1 VVIPATFGGFP
12 VTGIGGGAFMSR
24 DDLNSIFI
32 PQSVTSIGGSA
43 FKDCHNLSSM
53 IIPNSVTSLGS
64 FAFSGCSA
72 VESITLGNS
81 VTDIGE
87 STFSGCSSL
96 SSIIIPNSVNSI
108 GKSAFYDCQI
118 LAAITIPSS
127 VTIIGQEAFNRC
139 YGLTRVTIGSSV
151 ASLGTSAFMN
161 CTSLASVYFERN
173 TRPIIGLGAF
183 LNVAGVAK
191 GYYYAGYAAAWSG
204 KTITGLALESYANPA
219 SDFDYAGEDTYTI
232 SNYKGTDSKVWI
244 PPTILEKSVAVIDE
258 FAFIRKFQVTSVLI
272 PPTVTEIRAYA
283 FYHCEALSSIVIPGS
298 VVRVGSSA
306 FSECYALSRIT
317 LEPGVQE
324 IGAFA
329 FNATKP
335 TTVTI
340 PSSVNKIEGSAFC
353 GVGGALTLG
362 LVNFEGRKPPA
373 DIDVLAFNGCAVGAV
388 GQYYA
393 GYSAGWSG
401 ATINLLPLQ
410 SGANPATD
418 FNYTTTGGKVTITGY
433 KGTSTVVMIP
443 PTISGNPVTA
453 ITQVSSAT
461 AFSLKSIRTLF
472 LPDGLIEIGDSTFKN
487 CTGLTSL
494 SLPESLTKI
503 GASAFEGCAGLTSL
517 KLVKSVTD
525 LGGSSFK
532 NCTGLSS
539 VFFERSTPP
548 TVGSGAFTG
557 TAAGASGYYY
567 AGYSG
572 WSTTSSLGGLT
583 MVARSTAEGDFFSS
597 NVGGFVTITGY
608 RGAGTFVMIPP
619 TIGGVAVTA
628 IGEGAFWE
636 IGPRVTDVLVP
647 DSVTLIGNNAFRSQ
661 ALLTSIYLPSGL
673 ITLGDSA

>member
-1 VVIPATFGGFP
+1 
-12 VTGIGGGAFMSR
+12 
-24 DDLNSIFI
+24 
-32 PQSVTSIGGSA
+32 
-43 FKDCHNLSSM
+43 
-53 IIPNSVTSLGS
+53 
-64 FAFSGCSA
+64 
-72 VESITLGNS
+72 
-81 VTDIGE
+81 
-87 STFSGCSSL
+87 
-96 SSIIIPNSVNSI
+96 
-108 GKSAFYDCQI
+108 
-118 LAAITIPSS
+118 
-127 VTIIGQEAFNRC
+127 
-139 YGLTRVTIGSSV
+139 
-151 ASLGTSAFMN
+151 
-161 CTSLASVYFERN
+161 
-173 TRPIIGLGAF
+173 
-183 LNVAGVAK
+183 
-191 GYYYAGYAAAWSG
+191 
-204 KTITGLALESYANPA
+204 
-219 SDFDYAGEDTYTI
+219 
-232 SNYKGTDSKVWI
+232 
-244 PPTILEKSVAVIDE
+244 
-258 FAFIRKFQVTSVLI
+258 SVLI

-329 FNATKP
+329 FNASKP

-401 ATINLLPLQ
+401 ATILFLPLQ
-410 SGANPATD
+410 SSANPASD

-673 ITLGDSA
+673 ITLGDSAFQGCGALTSIIIPNSVITIGASAFFGTTISASQRGLTSVTLGSSVQTIGEMAFAYNSALGSIRIPASVTTIGANAFNGSAGDVGSLNVFFDGTTPPATIDAAAFSGASVGTVFTGYYPAGAAGWSGVTITGLKLVSMPSGIFGTSFTVYWASVVGATYTIEVSTTPLFVGVDIVKTVNATASETSKLIAGLSANTNYWYRVIATIPAGATTTSSPVPVTTGPADLPIPEAPVLSGLPATMVYQQKVVLAGAVSALQKT